1 MADMN
6 TQKMEKNFISAV
18 VYLNTAEYVKGSISH
33 FLEKLATILKS
44 NFLKYEIICVDDDSP
59 LEYIEAVRNIS
70 EKLSLPVSI
79 LHMSYYQGLELSMNA
94 GRDLAIGDYVIEF
107 DECIWNFP
115 DGLIMNAYREVLKEF
130 DIVCCAD
137 RSKAKVTS
145 KVFYK
150 LFNRFSGTQNL
161 LESDNFRIL
170 SRRGINRVCSLNKTI
185 PYRKAVYANCG
196 LNFKVIHF
204 EPVCGAVYSSD
215 KKTRQFRKS
224 LAVDSLLLY
233 TDIGTR
239 FSVLM
244 AALMAGIAAVLAVY
258 SLVVYLNG
266 IAVVGWTT
274 TMLFLSLG
282 FFGFFVLMSIAIKY
296 LSLLLNIVFRR
307 EKYLFRSIEKL

>member
-1 MADMN
+1 MDDDCP
-6 TQKMEKNFISAV
+6 E
-18 VYLNTAEYVKGSISH
+18 EYV
-33 FLEKLATILKS
+33 EKIK
-44 NFLKYEIICVDDDSP
+44 EITK
-59 LEYIEAVRNIS
+59 
-70 EKLSLPVSI
+70 KLSLPVSI

-115 DGLIMNAYREVLKEF
+115 DGLVMDAYHEVLKEY

-137 RSKAKVTS
+137 RSKAKITS
-145 KVFYK
+145 KVFYN
-150 LFNRFSGTQNL
+150 LFNHFSGTQHL

-196 LNFKVIHF
+196 LNFKVMHF
-204 EPVCGAVYSSD
+204 EPVCRTDYGKN
-215 KKTRQFRKS
+215 KKTKRFRKS

-233 TDIGTR
+233 TNIGTG

-244 AALMAGIAAVLAVY
+244 AVLMAGIAVVLAVY
-258 SLVVYLNG
+258 TLVIYLNG

-307 EKYLFRSIEKL
+307 EKYLFKSIEKL